1 MEPYF
6 NQQLPYSTC
15 PPSFRSRSARNN
27 TIRHGY
33 QHSSFIPYYTYL
45 HLMEQN
51 REEEQMKIEEAS
63 TTETTFPSTP
73 SPPTTTNSP
82 PEDSMMRDHRMRLDY
97 LLNVRPEGTNQQEP
111 ERRRRQTFPELNSP
125 TSLPSEGHRRRHI
138 SSPLPM
144 SYMEISSPSPPT
156 EFEAIPLQPMMPPSP
171 TTYTTTTTTNTP
183 ASPPHQDYGEF
194 PQPTLTVVLPF
205 RQRRHRVS
213 AEKKVVLEES
223 FEQNSHPSRAEK
235 ERLAKELNM
244 TFQQVQSW

>member
-1 MEPYF
+1 MTED
-6 NQQLPYSTC
+6 
-15 PPSFRSRSARNN
+15 
-27 TIRHGY
+27 
-33 QHSSFIPYYTYL
+33 
-45 HLMEQN
+45 
-51 REEEQMKIEEAS
+51 AS
-63 TTETTFPSTP
+63 ITETTSTP
-73 SPPTTTNSP
+73 PTTNSP
-82 PEDSMMRDHRMRLDY
+82 PEDSMMRDHRMRLEY
-97 LLNVRPEGTNQQEP
+97 LLNVRPEGTNQQES
-111 ERRRRQTFPELNSP
+111 ERRRRQTLPELNSP
-125 TSLPSEGHRRRHI
+125 TTLTSEGHRRRPT